1 MGVSAETPKAVRS
14 MLHSM
19 LHAWRELIKREGR
32 PSAAPAPD
40 IFRELE
46 TPEQRYKIII
56 GVVFHG
62 WKHCVRNP
70 TMRTCRRPRRYD
82 PTNQYWTKRMIPP
95 CVPPRESAATNPEAN
110 TPNRIPNGPQ
120 GCRDGHPLGSRC
132 MRGPTVPPDDVR
144 SGKDSTTLGRAPAPA
159 PTTLLFRRRPPGGDD
174 STLSFGR
181 RSSSG
186 QRHRLNDHHDGH
198 AKCFN
203 ENNHHDDGPNI
214 VRRRLSRRRGSKI
227 SSEQSVVIDSENTV
241 RKERHQANLCFRE
254 LEGKGPWERRS
265 ASLTRDERRGFLMN
279 GHEKTKSSV
288 ISTEV
293 LQEVASIL
301 QRHARLEDRHTAAV
315 ASCTTHVGRAS
326 PSHHPPAPALGK
338 IGGFAHPRRTSSP
351 CQRCRPGQHR
361 VHSFAGGDIAALP
374 VGDSPSR
381 VKAILATS
389 GLSVTSEKSSRN
401 EMWRR

>member
-1 MGVSAETPKAVRS
+1 M
-14 MLHSM
+14 
-19 LHAWRELIKREGR
+19 
-32 PSAAPAPD
+32 
-40 IFRELE
+40 
-46 TPEQRYKIII
+46 
-56 GVVFHG
+56 
-62 WKHCVRNP
+62 C
-70 TMRTCRRPRRYD
+70 
-82 PTNQYWTKRMIPP
+82 
-95 CVPPRESAATNPEAN
+95 
-110 TPNRIPNGPQ
+110 
-120 GCRDGHPLGSRC
+120 RC

-241 RKERHQANLCFRE
+241 RKERHQANLCFLE

-293 LQEVASIL
+293 RRQGYFSLL
-301 QRHARLEDRHTAAV
+301 FGRRCHAGA
-315 ASCTTHVGRAS
+315 C
-326 PSHHPPAPALGK
+326 
-338 IGGFAHPRRTSSP
+338 F
-351 CQRCRPGQHR
+351 
-361 VHSFAGGDIAALP
+361 
-374 VGDSPSR
+374 
-381 VKAILATS
+381 
-389 GLSVTSEKSSRN
+389 
-401 EMWRR
+401 